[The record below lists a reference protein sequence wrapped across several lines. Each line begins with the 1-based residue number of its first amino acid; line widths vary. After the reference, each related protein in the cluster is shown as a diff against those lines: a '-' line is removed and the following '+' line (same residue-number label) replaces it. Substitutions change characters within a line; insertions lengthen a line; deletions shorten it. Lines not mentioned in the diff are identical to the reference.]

1 MCVSVV
7 GWLFVIAL
15 CIFCSCLAV
24 YDSLVYVFVVWLFVI
39 ALSVFFVVVWLFV
52 IGLCVFVVV
61 CFFEF
66 WVCWDFQF
74 PVWDLER

>member
-7 GWLFVIAL
+7 VWLFVIAL

-39 ALSVFFVVVWLFV
+39 ALSVFFCGCL
-52 IGLCVFVVV
+52 VV
-61 CFFEF
+61 CDRL
-66 WVCWDFQF
+66 VCVCSCLLF
-74 PVWDLER
+74 